1 MPSSIK
7 SFSRFNPLKTDLPD
21 TSTIASSYD
30 AVVVG
35 SGPNGLG
42 AAITLARQ
50 GWSVLVV
57 EAHATP
63 GGGMRSA
70 ESTLP
75 GFVHD
80 TCSAIHPMALASPL
94 FQSLPLAE
102 HGLEW
107 IHPEVLV
114 AHPLDG
120 GNAAALW
127 QSLDR
132 TVEGLDSDGAA
143 YRRLFGPLVRDADA
157 LFGELLGPLK
167 LPPRHPIA
175 LSRFGLRALPSA
187 LATARRC
194 FSDEP
199 ARALLAGNAAHSVM
213 PLDRPLATGAI
224 GIMLMLAG
232 HVHGW
237 PFPKG
242 GAGKITDALVAC
254 FKQFG
259 GRIQC
264 GWRVESLDELPKAK
278 AYLFDTSPSALA
290 NIAGNR
296 LPQSYRDR
304 LLRYRHGPG
313 IFKVDYAL
321 SEPVPWTND
330 TCRRAGTVHVGGTLD
345 EIVISEREAWDGIH
359 AERPFVLAA
368 QQSVFDPSR
377 APEGKHTFWAY
388 CHVPS
393 GSTVDMTDAI
403 ERQIERFAPGFRDCV
418 LARHTM
424 TCGDFER
431 YNPNLIGGD
440 VVGGVADWTQLFTR
454 PVAR

>member
-1 MPSSIK
+1 MDPVSSQLLEMLYVIWGRI
-7 SFSRFNPLKTDLPD
+7 SYLAGVPVQQFGEWAWRH
-21 TSTIASSYD
+21 TSYYLLSPEISLL
-30 AVVVG
+30 V
-35 SGPNGLG
+35 GLG
-42 AAITLARQ
+42 IICLIEIFSKRDNF
-50 GWSVLVV
+50 LVV
-57 EAHATP
+57 CW
-63 GGGMRSA
+63 
-70 ESTLP
+70 
-75 GFVHD
+75 V
-80 TCSAIHPMALASPL
+80 AII
-94 FQSLPLAE
+94 SLLGNLMMTI
-102 HGLEW
+102 HMMYYTSRYFGYGLGTWWGGLETIDPYALMFKQLMDW
-107 IHPEVLV
+107 GDIMIIL
-114 AHPLDG
+114 ALIGYKPL
-120 GNAAALW
+120 
-127 QSLDR
+127 R
-132 TVEGLDSDGAA
+132 KYRVE
-143 YRRLFGPLVRDADA
+143 F
-157 LFGELLGPLK
+157 
-167 LPPRHPIA
+167 
-175 LSRFGLRALPSA
+175 
-187 LATARRC
+187 
-194 FSDEP
+194 
-199 ARALLAGNAAHSVM
+199 
-213 PLDRPLATGAI
+213 
-224 GIMLMLAG
+224 IMLMLAG

-424 TCGDFER
+424 TCADFER

-454 PVAR
+454 PVARWNPYTTPAKDIFICSASTPPGAGVHGMCGMAAASSVVGNR

>member
-1 MPSSIK
+1 
-7 SFSRFNPLKTDLPD
+7 
-21 TSTIASSYD
+21 
-30 AVVVG
+30 
-35 SGPNGLG
+35 
-42 AAITLARQ
+42 
-50 GWSVLVV
+50 
-57 EAHATP
+57 
-63 GGGMRSA
+63 
-70 ESTLP
+70 
-75 GFVHD
+75 
-80 TCSAIHPMALASPL
+80 
-94 FQSLPLAE
+94 
-102 HGLEW
+102 
-107 IHPEVLV
+107 
-114 AHPLDG
+114 
-120 GNAAALW
+120 
-127 QSLDR
+127 
-132 TVEGLDSDGAA
+132 
-143 YRRLFGPLVRDADA
+143 RDADA

-418 LARHTM
+418 LAR
-424 TCGDFER
+424 
-431 YNPNLIGGD
+431 
-440 VVGGVADWTQLFTR
+440 
-454 PVAR
+454 